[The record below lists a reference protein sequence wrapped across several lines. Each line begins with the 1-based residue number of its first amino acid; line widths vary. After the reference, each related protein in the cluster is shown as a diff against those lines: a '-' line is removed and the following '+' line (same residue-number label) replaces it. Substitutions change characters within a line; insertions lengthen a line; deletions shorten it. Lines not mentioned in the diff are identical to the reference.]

1 MIENS
6 FYSYVPTDWFDG
18 SIQWIPTSFEW
29 TSGPG
34 TLWDGV
40 LWLLKRSLDARCGSQ
55 TPPPSPFPLSSHFP
69 MIIEAQ
75 TSMYPG
81 EAAPLHSLVAGSMCG
96 GRDSF
101 FCTWNWCKSKV
112 HLIHLINIDS
122 SAKSWIAMWPSTLM
136 GLWPRLLVGLMA
148 HRSSAMWRL
157 WDGEIGWDW
166 FCCDRLSWCRDRGK
180 GTKSTFHRLICN
192 SSHNAYKVSGF
203 GVWSHSQYSSRH
215 FTLSPSPK
223 TLQAFDPRMKSW
235 MPLEHMTATWSWR
248 VSGWDFFGGGKGF
261 RLCFPDKG
269 GRFIV
274 GVVFCCST
282 GTVANIAWEVSP
294 WLIWQHGQL
303 VFESW
308 GSTLLCLSS
317 CF

>member
-112 HLIHLINIDS
+112 HLINIDN
-122 SAKSWIAMWPSTLM
+122 SAKSWIAMWPSTLY
-136 GLWPRLLVGLMA
+136 GPGSWWVWWHTDPQPCGGCGTARL
-148 HRSSAMWRL
+148 
-157 WDGEIGWDW
+157 GEIGFAVTDLPQI
-166 FCCDRLSWCRDRGK
+166 D
-180 GTKSTFHRLICN
+180 
-192 SSHNAYKVSGF
+192 
-203 GVWSHSQYSSRH
+203 
-215 FTLSPSPK
+215 
-223 TLQAFDPRMKSW
+223 LQ
-235 MPLEHMTATWSWR
+235 
-248 VSGWDFFGGGKGF
+248 
-261 RLCFPDKG
+261 
-269 GRFIV
+269 
-274 GVVFCCST
+274 
-282 GTVANIAWEVSP
+282 
-294 WLIWQHGQL
+294 
-303 VFESW
+303 
-308 GSTLLCLSS
+308 
-317 CF
+317 